1 MTESSLYER
10 LGGAFAIAAVVDHFS
25 DAIVRNPIVGQS
37 SLTLVRTWESGL
49 LHCLVPALEPV
60 ERRSGSLCSNPLPQ
74 QRVEQELVG
83 EQHNAAGQRLHPG
96 HLLRRVMEEGD
107 QGGLEADAATCLAG
121 RLEARL
127 EAIDGAL
134 GGTAYEGLGPAAGR
148 LVGARDLLRRTVAIG
163 GRPVSD
169 VVPGV

>member
-1 MTESSLYER
+1 VPFATVAEWARANPAGRDALLALAER
-10 LGGAFAIAAVVDHFS
+10 AVALQPAAEAAVQRCQPGPDQPAGLQDAAAARDAYRSLADHLRALGLNAAVAA
-25 DAIVRNPIVGQS
+25 DLA
-37 SLTLVRTWESGL
+37 GL
-49 LHCLVPALEPV
+49 L
-60 ERRSGSLCSNPLPQ
+60 
-74 QRVEQELVG
+74 
-83 EQHNAAGQRLHPG
+83 
-96 HLLRRVMEEGD
+96 
-107 QGGLEADAATCLAG
+107 EAH
-121 RLEARL
+121 L